1 MVNFERHW
9 VVEWQAVVERKLSV
23 FVVSVLGQ
31 SEEQT
36 RGVLQATIA
45 KVIVI
50 NEAYG
55 FYYGAS
61 FKHEGGGFLDPY
73 KTIVIDTIVGEM

>member
-1 MVNFERHW
+1 M
-9 VVEWQAVVERKLSV
+9 
-23 FVVSVLGQ
+23 
-31 SEEQT
+31 
-36 RGVLQATIA
+36 QATIA

-73 KTIVIDTIVGEM
+73 KTIVIDTIVGEMWNIPRDDKCVLLLG

>member
-1 MVNFERHW
+1 LKDIGLLNDKE
-9 VVEWQAVVERKLSV
+9 VVDKKLSV
-23 FVVSVLGQ
+23 FVVSTLGQ
-31 SEEQT
+31 LEEQT
-36 RGVLQATIA
+36 RGILQATIA

-55 FYYGAS
+55 FYHGAS

-73 KTIVIDTIVGEM
+73 KTIVIDTIVGEV

>member
-1 MVNFERHW
+1 
-9 VVEWQAVVERKLSV
+9 
-23 FVVSVLGQ
+23 
-31 SEEQT
+31 
-36 RGVLQATIA
+36 LQATIA